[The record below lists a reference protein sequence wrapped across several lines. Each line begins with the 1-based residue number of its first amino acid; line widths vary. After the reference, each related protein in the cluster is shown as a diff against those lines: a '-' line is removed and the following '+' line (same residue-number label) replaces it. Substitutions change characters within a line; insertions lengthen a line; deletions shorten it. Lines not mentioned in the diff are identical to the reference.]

1 MIQFLV
7 QNFSTCSKG
16 YVKSG
21 RVDHQCLGFPPVYQW
36 YHKLNKLVLT
46 RSNLSVCQQC
56 CILTQLIVI
65 DYILLYWMLY
75 FVWYK
80 SIFLTVHSLS
90 SLHVLNMFSSWIL
103 SYQYLHMIAF
113 PGLIVS
119 ILFLYRITYSILAH
133 FYLVYSSFTSLTQY
147 FTYKLQ
153 ASIFSY
159 VLSMQYSVLR

>member
-1 MIQFLV
+1 MTYNLSLLQYCFCVFCIYTHIFIY
-7 QNFSTCSKG
+7 QN
-16 YVKSG
+16 VKCKQTTS
-21 RVDHQCLGFPPVYQW
+21 
-36 YHKLNKLVLT
+36 KLNKLVLT
-46 RSNLSVCQQC
+46 RFNLSVCQPC
-56 CILTQLIVI
+56 RILTQLIVI
-65 DYILLYWMLY
+65 VYIMLCWMLY

-103 SYQYLHMIAF
+103 SYQDLHMIAF
-113 PGLIVS
+113 PGLIIS

-159 VLSMQYSVLR
+159 ILSTQYSVLR